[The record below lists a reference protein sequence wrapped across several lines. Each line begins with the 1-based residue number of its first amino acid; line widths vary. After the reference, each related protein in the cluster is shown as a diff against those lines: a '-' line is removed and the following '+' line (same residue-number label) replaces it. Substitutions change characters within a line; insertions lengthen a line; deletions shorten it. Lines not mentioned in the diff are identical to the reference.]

1 MDFKKAFDS
10 VPHNELLLKLWRI
23 GITGKL
29 WLWFQEYLTH
39 RQHYVYLDNASSAL
53 LPVKSGVPQGSILG
67 PLHVHINDL
76 PECINYVS
84 CHIFADDAMFSH

>member
-1 MDFKKAFDS
+1 MSQLLVSFAQVFNDLDRGAIGIDTVFLDFKKAFDS
-10 VPHNELLLKLWRI
+10 VPHNELLKLWRI

-53 LPVKSGVPQGSILG
+53 LPVKSGVPQGSIL
-67 PLHVHINDL
+67 VWKQ
-76 PECINYVS
+76 
-84 CHIFADDAMFSH
+84 